1 MAVPS
6 VTKIT
11 RGSGELTFESNVE
24 LAQCTVRELTR
35 RAMMDVGR
43 YVTYNVR
50 KDLGLAFPWTKKNKN
65 AQRYGYWV
73 LKKEG
78 YLLLGIENIKK
89 GAKTAWWADQLELD
103 QFARPTGRLKAWH
116 HESSDKATEHK
127 RPQKK
132 KKSSKVGKAL
142 GTKHQ
147 PRRHL
152 LETFVKKNYDKIVE
166 IESKYLKYIND
177 ERAAV
182 AVARATEELEV
193 LKGDED

>member
-1 MAVPS
+1 MAAPS
-6 VTKIT
+6 IVKIT
-11 RGSGELTFESNVE
+11 RGSGELTYESHVD
-24 LAQCTVRELTR
+24 LAQYTIRELTR

-50 KDLGLAFPWTKKNKN
+50 KDLGAAFPWTKKSKN

-103 QFARPTGRLKAWH
+103 QFARPTGRMKSWH
-116 HESSDKATEHK
+116 HESSDQATAHEK
-127 RPQKK
+127 PAAR
-132 KKSSKVGKAL
+132 KKSGGKDF

-152 LETFVKKNYDKIVE
+152 LESFVKNNYSKIVE
-166 IESKYLKYIND
+166 IESKYLGYLNN
-177 ERAAV
+177 EMLAV
-182 AVARATEELEV
+182 TVAQATEELEV
-193 LKGDED
+193 LSGDED

>member
-1 MAVPS
+1 MAAPS
-6 VTKIT
+6 IVKIT
-11 RGSGELTFESNVE
+11 RGSGELTYESHVE
-24 LAQCTVRELTR
+24 LAQYTIRELTR

-50 KDLGLAFPWTKKNKN
+50 KDLGAAFPWAKKGKN

-103 QFARPTGRLKAWH
+103 QFARPTGRMKSWH
-116 HESSDKATEHK
+116 HESSDQAAAHEKPAA
-127 RPQKK
+127 R
-132 KKSSKVGKAL
+132 KKSGGGKAF

-152 LETFVKKNYDKIVE
+152 LESFVKNNYGKIVE
-166 IESKYLKYIND
+166 IESKYLGYLNN
-177 ERAAV
+177 EMLAV
-182 AVARATEELEV
+182 TVAQATEEMEV
-193 LKGDED
+193 LSGDED